1 MAEFPKR
8 GIDISEFNGNV
19 DIAALKGQV
28 EFVIIRCGYGGDYPN
43 QDDSQFEANV
53 KKCQAAGIP
62 WGTYL
67 YSYAK
72 TKAMAQSEAAHTLRL
87 LQGRR
92 PPYGVWYDVEDSS
105 LPSGEAL
112 IDNVVAYC
120 QALEAAGLYCGVYAT
135 LSWWEGRLN
144 SPRLDRFDK
153 WVAQWS
159 SALDYTKPV
168 GMWQY
173 TNQLVLNGRK
183 WDGDLAYKEY
193 PALTQGEEEEDM
205 TQEEVVRLARAE
217 AQKVFAENQDKYK
230 TLDSVPAWARG
241 AVEQVYQ
248 ELGLQG
254 TGGAGQE
261 LQIDAGDL
269 YVRVLTV
276 IAKVLDKL
284 EGEKA

>member
-1 MAEFPKR
+1 MC
-8 GIDISEFNGNV
+8 
-19 DIAALKGQV
+19 
-28 EFVIIRCGYGGDYPN
+28 IR
-43 QDDSQFEANV
+43 
-53 KKCQAAGIP
+53 
-62 WGTYL
+62 
-67 YSYAK
+67 
-72 TKAMAQSEAAHTLRL
+72 
-87 LQGRR
+87 
-92 PPYGVWYDVEDSS
+92 
-105 LPSGEAL
+105 
-112 IDNVVAYC
+112 
-120 QALEAAGLYCGVYAT
+120 
-135 LSWWEGRLN
+135 
-144 SPRLDRFDK
+144 DR
-153 WVAQWS
+153 
-159 SALDYTKPV
+159 DYTKPV

-284 EGEKA
+284 DGEEA